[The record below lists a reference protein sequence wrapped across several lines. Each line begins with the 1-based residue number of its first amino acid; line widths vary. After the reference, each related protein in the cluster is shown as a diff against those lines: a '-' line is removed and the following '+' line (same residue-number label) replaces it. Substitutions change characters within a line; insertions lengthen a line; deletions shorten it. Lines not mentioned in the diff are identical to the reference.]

1 MLVIDPAEIK
11 KLKQAREL
19 ITELQSRLY
28 KAENCLDDLSRAVE
42 IATFTKQFQ
51 VVDAFV
57 RDAEGLLE
65 DRLVLPEIEQG
76 DQKYTIVEGEISEE
90 TKEAIRKKRA
100 ESNA

>member
-1 MLVIDPAEIK
+1 MEFVDPTKMKPKALKELVLD
-11 KLKQAREL
+11 
-19 ITELQSRLY
+19 LQSRLY

-57 RDAEGLLE
+57 RDAEALLA
-65 DRLVLPEIEQG
+65 DRITLPEIEQG

-90 TKEAIRKKRA
+90 TKEAIRNKRA
-100 ESNA
+100 QANA

>member
-1 MLVIDPAEIK
+1 MEFINPEKMKPKALKELVLD
-11 KLKQAREL
+11 LQA
-19 ITELQSRLY
+19 RLY

-57 RDAEGLLE
+57 RDAEALLE
-65 DRLVLPEIEQG
+65 DRITLPEIEQG
-76 DQKYTIVEGEISEE
+76 DTKYTIVEGEITDE
-90 TKEAIRKKRA
+90 TREAIRNKRA

>member
-1 MLVIDPAEIK
+1 MEFVNPEKMKPKALKELVLD
-11 KLKQAREL
+11 
-19 ITELQSRLY
+19 LQSRLY

-57 RDAEGLLE
+57 RDAEALLE
-65 DRLVLPEIEQG
+65 DRITLPEIEQG
-76 DQKYTIVEGEISEE
+76 DTKYTIVEGEISEE
-90 TKEAIRKKRA
+90 TREAIRNKRA

>member
-1 MLVIDPAEIK
+1 MELINPEEIK
-11 KLKQAREL
+11 KLKKARE
-19 ITELQSRLY
+19 IIIDLQSRLF

-57 RDAEGLLE
+57 RDAGALLE

-76 DQKYTIVEGEISEE
+76 DQKYTIIEGSISEE
-90 TKEAIRKKRA
+90 TAKQIREKQQDKA
-100 ESNA
+100 S